1 MPSVPQFYLIDTP
14 GFDDTHKTDT
24 QVLREITNWLSTAYT
39 ADLKLTG
46 IIYLHRILDVKMG
59 GSAMKNLR
67 MFKKLCGDDSL
78 GSVVLAT
85 TFWGMAMP
93 EIEQSREAQLTT
105 RSDFWGHFIQK
116 GSKVFRQDQR
126 KESATKIIDYLVSRC
141 KPVVLEIQREMNDQ
155 NKTLDQTGAGVE
167 VQGDLA
173 KAKAAH
179 EEEMAS
185 VRADMQRA
193 LARKDIEWQEELAAA
208 KKEIEEKLRDDEE
221 SRAQLHIDRENLK
234 REEEMERAEERR
246 QHLEAMLEGQRNVM
260 QLQHELEL
268 VKRDNRHELAA
279 QELRWKLELEQNR
292 LAAEK
297 EKAEASTC
305 TVM

>member
-1 MPSVPQFYLIDTP
+1 MPSIPQFYLIDTP

-85 TFWGMAMP
+85 TFWGMTNP

-116 GSKVFRQDQR
+116 GSRVFRQDQG
-126 KESATKIIDYLVSRC
+126 KESATKIIDYLVGRRR
-141 KPVVLEIQREMNDQ
+141 PVVLEIQREMNEQ

-179 EEEMAS
+179 EEEMAA

-193 LARKDIEWQEELAAA
+193 LAQKDSEWQEELAAA
-208 KKEIEEKLRDDEE
+208 KKEIEEKLRKDDE
-221 SRAQLHIDRENLK
+221 SRTQLHINRENL
-234 REEEMERAEERR
+234 RQEEEREREEERR
-246 QHLEAMLEGQRNVM
+246 QHLEAMLEYQRNVM
-260 QLQHELEL
+260 QLQHDLEL
-268 VKRDNRHELAA
+268 ARRDNQHQLAA
-279 QELRWKLELEQNR
+279 QELRWKLQIEQER
-292 LAAEK
+292 VATERA
-297 EKAEASTC
+297 KAEASSC

>member
-14 GFDDTHKTDT
+14 GFDDTHKSDT

-39 ADLKLTG
+39 TDLKLTG

-85 TFWGMAMP
+85 TFWGMTNP

-105 RSDFWGHFIQK
+105 RPDFWGHFIQK
-116 GSKVFRQDQR
+116 GSKVFRQDQG
-126 KESATKIIDYLVSRC
+126 KESATKIIDYLVSRR
-141 KPVVLEIQREMNDQ
+141 KPVVLEIQREMNEQ

-179 EEEMAS
+179 EQEMAS
-185 VRADMQRA
+185 VRADMQKA
-193 LARKDIEWQEELAAA
+193 LAERDIEWQEELTAA
-208 KKEIEEKLRDDEE
+208 KKEIQEKIRKDEE

-234 REEEMERAEERR
+234 REEESKHAEERR
-246 QHLEAMLEGQRNVM
+246 QHVEAMVEFQKNVM
-260 QLQHELEL
+260 QLQHDLEL
-268 VKRDNRHELAA
+268 AKRDNRHELAV
-279 QELRWKLELEQNR
+279 QELRWELKREEDR
-292 LAAEK
+292 LAAM
-297 EKAEASTC
+297 KAKTTC